1 MENTNSINGRI
12 VLASKS
18 PRRKELL
25 KLLNIPFEVKTTE
38 VDEGSFKHLK
48 GEQRAEYL
56 AQLKANALE
65 KEIQPNDMIIA
76 CDTVVCIRDK
86 TLGKPKDKLQAK
98 QMLKSLSGHTHQ
110 VITGVCLKSRD
121 KTVIFH
127 ANTQIVFKELSDKEI
142 NFYIENYKPFDKAG
156 AYGIQEWIGAIGVV
170 KIQGCYFNVVGLP
183 LQLLH
188 KKLAREFGLI
198 IPKD

>member
-1 MENTNSINGRI
+1 MENTNSINWRI

-183 LQLLH
+183 LQLLC
-188 KKLAREFGLI
+188 KKLASEFGFI